1 MCSRVAII
9 YNDPLPSRYEVMGEA
24 QAVLGVLDVVQA
36 VRQALIELD
45 YEAMLV
51 ALAPPLEAVREKL
64 KELKT
69 DLVFNLFEG
78 FDGRPETEAVVAG
91 MLSEL
96 GLVYTGC
103 SATALSLALDK
114 ARTKAL
120 LEAHG
125 LATPRY
131 QVLTPETVDEF
142 HLELP
147 CIVKPCAEDA
157 SHGLSE
163 DSVVTDFASL
173 AREVSHISQF
183 FDGRALVEEFV
194 DGREFNITVLGNNEL
209 AVLPVTEIIYSLPV
223 GMPKILTFSAKW
235 EPESLYFESSRP
247 VCPAEIDADTRHRI
261 ERTAMSVFRLLGSS
275 GCARVDFR
283 MSGDGT
289 PKIIDVNPN
298 PDLSPDYGAALQAR
312 TAGMGYAQLVERIV
326 QLALE
331 RARVDTRNKTR
342 SRRR

>member
-9 YNDPLPSRYEVMGEA
+9 YNEPIPSRYSAMGEEK
-24 QAVLGVLDVVQA
+24 AVLGVLDVVQA
-36 VRQALIELD
+36 VHQALTDLG
-45 YEAMLV
+45 YEVEHVPLS
-51 ALAPPLEAVREKL
+51 PPLEQVREKL

-78 FDGRPETEAVVAG
+78 FDGRPETEAMVAD

-96 GLVYTGC
+96 GLVYTG
-103 SATALSLALDK
+103 SPAAALSLALDK
-114 ARTKAL
+114 AKTNAL
-120 LEAHG
+120 LEAQG

-131 QVLTPETVDEF
+131 QVLTPETLDEF
-142 HLELP
+142 NLELP

-173 AREVSHISQF
+173 AREVSHTSQL

-194 DGREFNITVLGNNEL
+194 NGREFNVTVLGNREPV
-209 AVLPVTEIIYSLPV
+209 VLPPSEIVYSLPPEK
-223 GMPKILTFSAKW
+223 PKILTFSAKW
-235 EPESLYFESSRP
+235 EPESLYFESSQP
-247 VCPAEIDADTRHRI
+247 VCPAEIDDETRQHI
-261 ERTAMSVFRLLGSS
+261 AQAALGAFKLLGCC
-275 GCARVDFR
+275 GYARVDFR
-283 MSGDGT
+283 MSSDGT

-298 PDLSPDYGAALQAR
+298 PDLSPDYGVARQAR
-312 TAGMGYAQLVERIV
+312 AAGMGYTQLIERIV

-331 RARVDTRNKTR
+331 RARVETKNKTR
-342 SRRR
+342 GRRR